1 MSNAGVLRVPARLAR
16 RGQQVPTSQA
26 PDPQAPQLSPGVE
39 VLEPQGPEAPW
50 ILKDGPDRYF
60 RVSRHLAA
68 VAQALDGATPVDDL
82 ADRLGAPWTSET
94 VWQAWERL
102 VACDLVGDRAP
113 RGPEGGASR
122 FKYVPPLTFQLNVL
136 DPSKAL
142 APFGRVLAVVMGRR
156 GFTVQIF
163 LALAGIAALAFR
175 PAEVWAAATTP
186 LGIRSYAVVA
196 LGFILATAIHEFGHG
211 AVLAS
216 HGGRPTRMGVM
227 LFYLAPA
234 FFCDVSDGWRLPH
247 RWQRVQIA
255 CSGITTQ
262 AVVGALAAFASMV
275 PAFEPVRNELILF
288 AAGAYVGGILN
299 LIPFVKFDG
308 YLALMSHVDVPG
320 LRDKAM
326 TDARQFG
333 AWLLFGAERVP
344 QLPQLRWAAAY
355 GIGCIVFPFVIVAQ
369 AINLWAAALAQ
380 VGILGLLGMVVGILG
395 GAAVL
400 VRGWRRMLTMAAD
413 QGASRVRMVAVSF
426 LAAAG
431 VVAASMLITIP
442 RTVQGGY
449 FTDGAGV
456 VHFILPGAK
465 GEDALAAGDSVQ
477 LFRSGVLG
485 RQPIE
490 QAVIADATLTSRVG
504 PISAVAPVVTS
515 LTTTYPATVVLTTA
529 AAPEVSSGIA
539 VWSGPTVP
547 LWRFAV
553 ESYLKPLL

>member
-1 MSNAGVLRVPARLAR
+1 MSNAGVLRVPLRLGR
-16 RGQQVPTSQA
+16 PDRQGTPVA

-39 VLEPQGPEAPW
+39 VLEPQGPDAPW

-60 RVSRHLAA
+60 RVSRDLAT
-68 VAQALDGATPVDDL
+68 VARALDGLTPVDEL
-82 ADRLGAPWTSET
+82 ADRLGAPWTPDS
-94 VWQAWERL
+94 VSQAWERL

-113 RGPEGGASR
+113 RGPQGGSSR

-142 APFGRVLAVVMGRR
+142 APFGRVLGVVMGRR
-156 GFTVQIF
+156 GFAIQIL
-163 LALAGIAALAFR
+163 LALAGIAAMAFR

-186 LGIRSYAVVA
+186 LSIRSYAAVA

-211 AVLAS
+211 AVLAR
-216 HGGRPTRMGVM
+216 HGGRPSRMGVM

-275 PAFEPVRNELILF
+275 PALEPIRNELILF

-308 YLALMSHVDVPG
+308 YLALMSHVDVPN

-333 AWLLFGAERVP
+333 AWLLFGARRVP
-344 QLPQLRWAAAY
+344 QLPQFSWSVAY
-355 GIGCIVFPFVIVAQ
+355 GIACIVFPFVIVAQ
-369 AINLWAAALAQ
+369 AVNLWATALAQ
-380 VGILGLLGMVVGILG
+380 VGILGLLGMVIGLLG
-395 GAAVL
+395 AAAVL
-400 VRGWRRMLTMAAD
+400 VRGWRRMLSMAAS
-413 QGASRVRMVAVSF
+413 QGGSRTRMVAVS
-426 LAAAG
+426 LIAAAG
-431 VVAASMLITIP
+431 VGAAATLITVP

-449 FTDGAGV
+449 FTDTSGV
-456 VHFILPGAK
+456 VRFILPGAK
-465 GEDALAAGDSVQ
+465 GEADLAAGDPVQ

-485 RQPIE
+485 RQPIAE
-490 QAVIADATLTSRVG
+490 AVIADATTTSRVG

-515 LTTTYPATVVLTTA
+515 LTTTYPATVVLRTA
-529 AAPEVSSGIA
+529 TEPEVRSGIA

-547 LWRFAV
+547 LWQLV
-553 ESYLKPLL
+553 VDSYLKPLL